1 MLKSIPN
8 IINKNVILGGDF
20 NLFLNTSLKT
30 QGGNSIFKKKSL
42 AKFIETKETLDLC
55 VYEELGSL
63 NQSDLL
69 SIKTTF
75 LVVFKEDWIPF

>member
-30 QGGNSIFKKKSL
+30 QGGNSFFKKKSL
-42 AKFIETKETLDLC
+42 AKFIETKETLDLR

>member
-8 IINKNVILGGDF
+8 IINTNVILGRDF
-20 NLFLNTSLKT
+20 SLFLNTSLKT

-42 AKFIETKETLDLC
+42 AKFIETKETLDLR

>member
-1 MLKSIPN
+1 MLQSIPN
-8 IINKNVILGGDF
+8 IINTNVILGRDF
-20 NLFLNTSLKT
+20 NLFLNTSLKI

-42 AKFIETKETLDLC
+42 AKFIETNETLDLR
-55 VYEELGSL
+55 VYGELGSL

-69 SIKTTF
+69 FIKTTF